1 MQRSVSHATFVIER
15 AYKAAPAKVFA
26 AFANP
31 ESKAQ
36 WFGNAEELAR
46 TGEKSN
52 FKSDF
57 RVGGKESI
65 SATFHNSGVTHFYDA
80 TYWDIVENERI
91 VIGYQMHLDARRIS
105 VSVGTT
111 EIKPDGAGSKLI
123 YTEQGAFLD
132 GYDDAGSR
140 ERGTQGL
147 FDQLERHLA
156 Q

>member
-26 AFANP
+26 AFADAK
-31 ESKAQ
+31 SKAQ
-36 WFGNAEELAR
+36 WFVGPDNW
-46 TGEKSN
+46 EKSDH
-52 FKSDF
+52 KLDF
-57 RVGGKESI
+57 RVGGKESV
-65 SATFHNSGVTHFYDA
+65 SGGPPGGVVHYYNATI
-80 TYWDIVENERI
+80 WDIVEGERI
-91 VIGYQMHLDARRIS
+91 VTSYEMHLDETRIS

-132 GYDDAGSR
+132 GYDDAGER

-156 Q
+156 R